1 MSDKVEVNQSGM
13 GVASVLTIIFVLCKL
28 FGVINWS
35 WWLVFSPLIVSAA
48 IGLLVVGGLLLAIL
62 GFVVYE
68 VKK

>member
-1 MSDKVEVNQSGM
+1 MSDKVEVNQSSM

-48 IGLLVVGGLLLAIL
+48 IGLLVIGELLLAIL
-62 GFVVYE
+62 GFVIYE
-68 VKK
+68 ARK